1 MAVIQMRGTANA
13 AAKKL
18 LSDIGDITGMEVL
31 NDRILIAIYRHEGV
45 TEGGIITSAK
55 TEDESDYQ
63 GKVGLVLKIGPLVN
77 APGKDAARGAKL
89 EIGDW
94 VVVNPSSGL
103 SMNAGQ
109 HGSGRMI
116 RMLVEKDI
124 HMRVQRPDMVW

>member
-1 MAVIQMRGTANA
+1 MAVIQMRGTAND

-18 LSDIGDITGMEVL
+18 LSTIGDISGMEVL
-31 NDRILIAIYRHEGV
+31 NDRILIAIYRHEGM
-45 TEGGIITSAK
+45 TKGGLITSTK

-77 APGKDAARGAKL
+77 AGDKAQTRGAEL
-89 EIGDW
+89 RIGDW

-109 HGSGRMI
+109 HGSDRMI
-116 RMLVEKDI
+116 RMLVERDI
-124 HMRVQRPDMVW
+124 HMRVNKPDLVW